1 MKLSKRTNAIILW
14 VISIGLLVSM
24 VIAFTPGTFFGGN
37 QGAQQGA
44 TALQVNGQPIPELE
58 VARLQ
63 QNPPFSSVQEGPV
76 AEDLERLALDQLIQ
90 NEVLRQA
97 AADVNVSRGE
107 VRAEVNEFREAR
119 GVAGSNNDQAYQ
131 NLLRG
136 AGYTDATFRELI
148 RQQLKQEKYLE
159 QLAADVE
166 VTDEEVQTFFEAN
179 RDAYVTDPQIAAR
192 EIVVADQNL
201 ANDLYARA
209 RAGEDFAA
217 LAREFSTE
225 RAERGGAI
233 GAAEGG
239 AEPRP
244 VGRIALPTPVADAA
258 FGLQGTGVTRPVQAG
273 GAYHIVKVEAFTP
286 SEPQPLDAVQAEVRE
301 DAQLAKEAGVQ
312 QQTLDTLRDEANIEI
327 PSTSPYSYDNPPVAF
342 VGEDEIGA
350 VALAEETYLNQQVQQ
365 FLNPNSADIILNF
378 FKPTVLE
385 QIIERELADQG
396 AAALDANFIG
406 PPAGVAQSALSFV
419 SRDAEATDAQIQEYY
434 DANQGRFT
442 ESAVA
447 VATRVNFADEASAQN
462 FRQALL
468 DNENVD
474 RDAINVAADAAG
486 GEVVNLGPVAP
497 GETQEVVDQALFN
510 FESGDFTALNAAS
523 EVEVSGV
530 LTLAQPADA
539 QTGGAETGGET
550 GGSTD
555 GAATG
560 GAETG
565 AAGGADAAQ
574 TYVVLVATRV
584 PERVRPLEEVR
595 TQAREAVLANNRE
608 ELRQAWLS
616 GLREEITVENLLVP
630 AQGEAT
636 GGGEEGASPAAGG
649 ENEGGESEGAGN
661 AGGSAEEGAGGGA
674 EGQTE
679 EQPQVPNDTE
689 LVPAEEGTQDAP
701 PEGQ

>member
-14 VISIGLLVSM
+14 IISIGLLVSM

-44 TALQVNGQPIPELE
+44 TALQVNGQAIPELE

-179 RDAYVTDPQIAAR
+179 RDAYVSDPQITAR
-192 EIVVADQNL
+192 EIVVADENL

-217 LAREFSTE
+217 LAQEFSTE
-225 RAERGGAI
+225 RAAQGGAL
-233 GAAEGG
+233 GAAEGN

-273 GAYHIVKVEAFTP
+273 GAYHIIKVENFTP
-286 SEPQPLDAVQAEVRE
+286 GEPQPFEAVQAQVRE

-312 QQTLDTLRDEANIEI
+312 QQTLDTLQGEANIEI

-419 SRDAEATDAQIQEYY
+419 SRDAEATDAQIREYY

-447 VATRVNFADEASAQN
+447 VATRMNFAGEAAAQS

-468 DNENVD
+468 ENENVD
-474 RDAINVAADAAG
+474 RAAINVAADAAG
-486 GEVVNLGPVAP
+486 GEVVNLGPVSP
-497 GETQEVVDQALFN
+497 GEAQEVVDQALFN

-523 EVEVSGV
+523 EVEVSGI
-530 LTLAQPADA
+530 LAIPQAVDA
-539 QTGGAETGGET
+539 QTGGSEAGGETGDTATGGAETGG
-550 GGSTD
+550 
-555 GAATG
+555 
-560 GAETG
+560 
-565 AAGGADAAQ
+565 AGGPGVAQ
-574 TYVVLVATRV
+574 TYVVLVATRI
-584 PERVRPLEEVR
+584 PERVRPFEEVR
-595 TQAREAVLANNRE
+595 NQAREAVLANNRE

-636 GGGEEGASPAAGG
+636 GGTQEGVTPEGNTEGEAAGG
-649 ENEGGESEGAGN
+649 ADNAQEGA
-661 AGGSAEEGAGGGA
+661 AEAGA
-674 EGQTE
+674 EGQPE

-689 LVPAEEGTQDAP
+689 LVPTEEGTQEDAP
-701 PEGQ
+701 QEGQ

>member
-24 VIAFTPGTFFGGN
+24 VIAFTPGTFFGGT

-58 VARLQ
+58 VARIQ
-63 QNPPFSSVQEGPV
+63 QNPPFSAVQEGPV

-97 AADVNVSRGE
+97 SADVNVSRGE

-148 RQQLKQEKYLE
+148 RQQLKQEKYLGN
-159 QLAADVE
+159 LVADVE
-166 VTDEEVQTFFEAN
+166 VSDEEVQTFFEAN
-179 RDAYVTDPQIAAR
+179 RDAYVTDPQITAR
-192 EIVVADQNL
+192 EIIVADENL

-225 RAERGGAI
+225 RAEQGGAL
-233 GAAEGG
+233 GAAQGD
-239 AEPRP
+239 AEPLP

-273 GAYHIVKVEAFTP
+273 GAYHIVKVEEFTP
-286 SEPQPLDAVQAEVRE
+286 GEPQPLEEVQEAVRE
-301 DAQLAKEAGVQ
+301 DAQLAKEAAVQ
-312 QQTLDTLRDEANIEI
+312 EQTLETLRAEANIEI
-327 PSTSPYSYDNPPVAF
+327 PPTSPYSYDNPPVAR

-350 VALAEETYLNQQVQQ
+350 VELAEETYLNQQVQQ
-365 FLNPNSADIILNF
+365 FLNPNSAEIILNF

-406 PPAGVAQSALSFV
+406 PPAGVAQSALGFV
-419 SRDAEATDAQIQEYY
+419 SRDAEATDTQIREYY

-442 ESAVA
+442 EGAVA
-447 VATRVNFADEASAQN
+447 VATRVNFSDEAAAGS

-468 DNENVD
+468 NNENVD
-474 RDAINVAADAAG
+474 RAAINVAADAAG
-486 GEVVNLGPVAP
+486 GEVINLGPVAP

-510 FESGDFTALNAAS
+510 FESGDFAALNAAS

-530 LTLAQPADA
+530 LTLTQPADA
-539 QTGGAETGGET
+539 QTGGSE
-550 GGSTD
+550 
-555 GAATG
+555 TG

-565 AAGGADAAQ
+565 GDTGDSETGGAGGPNAAQ
-574 TYVVLVATRV
+574 TYVVLVATRI

-595 TQAREAVLANNRE
+595 NQAREAVLANNRE
-608 ELRQAWLS
+608 ALRQAWLS

-636 GGGEEGASPAAGG
+636 GGAEEGAAGAAG
-649 ENEGGESEGAGN
+649 ESAD
-661 AGGSAEEGAGGGA
+661 SAEEGAEGGGQ
-674 EGQTE
+674 GQGE
-679 EQPQVPNDTE
+679 EPPEVPNDTE
-689 LVPAEEGTQDAP
+689 LVPAEEGTQEAP
-701 PEGQ
+701 QEGQ